1 MFDLQKATVRS
12 SALSSHLKQVNVYE
26 AKKLPKN
33 LSQSFLS
40 VPKDKIIFSQRQNL
54 TDIS

>member
-26 AKKLPKN
+26 AKKFTQK
-33 LSQSFLS
+33 FVTKFS
-40 VPKDKIIFSQRQNL
+40 VSTQR
-54 TDIS
+54 